1 MTLKN
6 LFALSLVLMA
16 IQAFAQGPVISAKD
30 FAAEYKSNK
39 NLVVIDVNA
48 PEVYAKQHVQGAIN
62 LFFKE
67 LYQPNAVE
75 GKLRPA
81 NELAEIL
88 GKKGISNT
96 AKIVVYENESNKHNN
111 RVWWIL
117 KSLGAKDVWTLHVDA
132 KAFATAQIAMN
143 SVPATAKPTTF
154 TVTESPYKS
163 LTMDEVKNL
172 PKGTLLLDG
181 REKEEFE
188 GVDAAKKSKGHI
200 PGAVWMNYREV
211 LTPTGAFKTKDEIIA
226 AVAKYGATPEKPIVV
241 YCNSGVKASTLL
253 VGLKEIAGFQ
263 NVQYYG
269 GSYADWSSNP
279 ANSIVK

>member
-1 MTLKN
+1 MLKHFFVI
-6 LFALSLVLMA
+6 LLSAFALNA
-16 IQAFAQGPVISAKD
+16 IAQSPVISAKD
-30 FAAEYKSNK
+30 LASEIKNNK
-39 NLVVIDVNA
+39 NTIIVDVNP
-48 PEVYAKQHVQGAIN
+48 PEVYAKQHIQGAIN

-75 GKLRPA
+75 GKLKP
-81 NELAEIL
+81 NSELATIL

-132 KAFATAQIAMN
+132 KAFAAALIAMN
-143 SVPATAKPTTF
+143 SVPVRAKPTTF
-154 TVTESPYKS
+154 TVAESSYKS
-163 LTMDEVKNL
+163 LTMEDVKNL

-211 LTPTGAFKTKDEIIA
+211 LTPTGAFKTKEEIIA
-226 AVAKYGATPEKPIVV
+226 AATKYGVTPEKPIVV

-263 NVQYYG
+263 NVQYYA

-279 ANSIVK
+279 ANPIVQ

>member
-1 MTLKN
+1 MIKR
-6 LFALSLVLMA
+6 LVFLIVSVIA
-16 IQAFAQGPVISAKD
+16 IETYAQSPVISARD
-30 FAAEYKSNK
+30 FATELKSNK
-39 NLVVIDVNA
+39 NMVVIDVNS
-48 PEVYAKQHVQGAIN
+48 PETYAKQHIQGAIN
-62 LFFKE
+62 LFFRE
-67 LYQPNAVE
+67 LYQPNTVE
-75 GKLRPA
+75 GKLKP
-81 NELAEIL
+81 NTQLSEIL

-132 KAFATAQIAMN
+132 KEFAAAQLAMN
-143 SVPATAKPTTF
+143 SVPVTAKPTTF

-211 LTPTGAFKTKDEIIA
+211 LTSTGAFKTKDEIVA
-226 AVAKYGATPEKPIVV
+226 AAAKYGATPEKPIVV

-263 NVQYYG
+263 NVQYYA
-269 GSYADWSSNP
+269 GSYADWASNHDNP
-279 ANSIVK
+279 IVK

>member
-1 MTLKN
+1 MIKQFFLI
-6 LFALSLVLMA
+6 LLSA
-16 IQAFAQGPVISAKD
+16 IAINAVAQSPVISAKEL
-30 FAAEYKSNK
+30 AAEIKSNK
-39 NLVVIDVNA
+39 NLVIVDVNA
-48 PEVYAKQHVQGAIN
+48 PEIYAKQHVQGAIN
-62 LFFKE
+62 LFYRE
-67 LYQPNAVE
+67 LYQPNTIE
-75 GKLRPA
+75 GKLKPA
-81 NELAEIL
+81 SELAAIL

-117 KSLGAKDVWTLHVDA
+117 KSLGAADVWTLHVDA
-132 KAFATAQIAMN
+132 NEFAAAQLAMN
-143 SVPATAKPTTF
+143 STPANAKPTTF
-154 TVTESPYKS
+154 ALAESKYKS

-172 PKGTLLLDG
+172 PQGTLLLDG
-181 REKEEFE
+181 REKEEFN

-226 AVAKYGATPEKPIVV
+226 AAAKYGATPEKPIVV

-263 NVQYYG
+263 NVYYYG

>member
-1 MTLKN
+1 MLKK
-6 LFALSLVLMA
+6 LFAFALALMA
-16 IQAFAQGPVISAKD
+16 IHSFAQSPVISAKD
-30 FAAEYKSNK
+30 LANELKTNK
-39 NLVVIDVNA
+39 NLVIIDVNA
-48 PEVYAKQHVQGAIN
+48 PEVYAKKHVQGAIN

-81 NELAEIL
+81 PELAEIL

-117 KSLGAKDVWTLHVDA
+117 KSLGAADVLTLHVDA
-132 KAFATAQIAMN
+132 KELAAAQLVLN
-143 SVPATAKPTTF
+143 SAPATAKPTTF
-154 TVTESPYKS
+154 ALADSKYKS
-163 LTMDEVKNL
+163 LTIDEVKNL
-172 PKGTLLLDG
+172 PQGTLLLDG
-181 REKEEFE
+181 REKEEFN

-211 LTPTGAFKTKDEIIA
+211 LTTTGAFKTKDEIIA
-226 AVAKYGATPEKPIVV
+226 AAAKFGATPEKPIVV

-269 GSYADWSSNP
+269 GSYADWASNP
-279 ANSIVK
+279 ANPIVK

>member
-1 MTLKN
+1 MLKN
-6 LFALSLVLMA
+6 LFAFALAVMA
-16 IQAFAQGPVISAKD
+16 IHSFAQSPVISAKD
-30 FAAEYKSNK
+30 LANELKTNK
-39 NLVVIDVNA
+39 NLVVVDVNT

-67 LYQPNAVE
+67 LYQPNAIE

-81 NELAEIL
+81 PELAEIL

-117 KSLGAKDVWTLHVDA
+117 KSLGAADVWSLHVDA
-132 KAFATAQIAMN
+132 KEFAAAQLVLN
-143 SVPATAKPTTF
+143 SALATAKPTTF
-154 TVTESPYKS
+154 ALADSKYKS
-163 LTMDEVKNL
+163 LTIDEVKNL
-172 PKGTLLLDG
+172 PQGTLLLDG
-181 REKEEFE
+181 REKEEFN

-226 AVAKYGATPEKPIVV
+226 AAAKYGATPEKPIVV

-279 ANSIVK
+279 ANPIVK

>member
-1 MTLKN
+1 MIKR
-6 LFALSLVLMA
+6 LFLLLLVVFAGEA
-16 IQAFAQGPVISAKD
+16 IAQNPVISAKD
-30 FAAEYKSNK
+30 FASEIKNNK
-39 NLVVIDVNA
+39 NLVILDVNA
-48 PEVYAKQHVQGAIN
+48 PEIYARQHIQGALN
-62 LFFKE
+62 LFFRE

-75 GKLRPA
+75 GKLRPSA
-81 NELAEIL
+81 ELATIL

-132 KAFATAQIAMN
+132 NEFSAAKIAM
-143 SVPATAKPTTF
+143 SSAPTTGKQTTF
-154 TVTESPYKS
+154 ALTESPYKS
-163 LTMDEVKNL
+163 LTMDEVKKL
-172 PKGTLLLDG
+172 PKGTILLDG
-181 REKEEFE
+181 REKEEFD

-211 LTPTGAFKTKDEIIA
+211 LTPTGAFKTKEEIVA
-226 AVAKYGATPEKPIVV
+226 AAAKFGATPEKPIVV
-241 YCNSGVKASTLL
+241 YCNSGVKASTLF

-279 ANSIVK
+279 SNPIVK

>member
-1 MTLKN
+1 MLKHFFVI
-6 LFALSLVLMA
+6 LLSAFALNA
-16 IQAFAQGPVISAKD
+16 IAQSPVISAKD
-30 FAAEYKSNK
+30 LASEIKNNK
-39 NLVVIDVNA
+39 NTIIVDVNP
-48 PEVYAKQHVQGAIN
+48 PEVYAKQHIQGAIN

-75 GKLRPA
+75 GKLKP
-81 NELAEIL
+81 NSELATVL

-132 KAFATAQIAMN
+132 KAFAAAQIAMN
-143 SVPATAKPTTF
+143 SVPVTAKPTTF
-154 TVTESPYKS
+154 TVTGSSYKS
-163 LTMDEVKNL
+163 LTMEDVKNL

-211 LTPTGAFKTKDEIIA
+211 LTPTGAFKTKDEIVA
-226 AVAKYGATPEKPIVV
+226 AAAKYGATPEKSIVV

-279 ANSIVK
+279 ANPIVK

>member
-1 MTLKN
+1 MLKK
-6 LFALSLVLMA
+6 LFVIALMLITFQS
-16 IQAFAQGPVISAKD
+16 FAQGPVVLAKD
-30 FAAEYKSNK
+30 FAIELKSNK
-39 NLVVIDVNA
+39 DLVVIDVNA
-48 PEVYAKQHVQGAIN
+48 PEVYAKQHIQGAIN
-62 LFFKE
+62 LFFRE

-75 GKLRPA
+75 GKLKPA
-81 NELAEIL
+81 NELAAIL

-117 KSLGAKDVWTLHVDA
+117 KSLGAADVWTLHVDA
-132 KAFATAQIAMN
+132 KEFAAAQLVLN
-143 SVPATAKPTTF
+143 STPATAKPTTF
-154 TVTESPYKS
+154 ALAESKYKS

-172 PKGTLLLDG
+172 PQGTLLLDG

-200 PGAVWMNYREV
+200 SGAVWMNYREV
-211 LTPTGAFKTKDEIIA
+211 LTPTGAFKTKDEIVA
-226 AVAKYGATPEKPIVV
+226 AAAKYGVTPEKPIVV

-269 GSYADWSSNP
+269 GSYADWSSNS
-279 ANSIVK
+279 ANPIVK

>member
-1 MTLKN
+1 MFKHFFVVLLYTI
-6 LFALSLVLMA
+6 ALNA
-16 IQAFAQGPVISAKD
+16 IAQSPVISAKD
-30 FAAEYKSNK
+30 LASEIKSNK
-39 NLVVIDVNA
+39 NLVIVDVNP
-48 PEVYAKQHVQGAIN
+48 PETYAKQHVQGAIN
-62 LFFKE
+62 VFFKE
-67 LYQPNAVE
+67 LYQPNSVE
-75 GKLRPA
+75 GKLKPA
-81 NELAEIL
+81 SELATIL

-117 KSLGAKDVWTLHVDA
+117 KSLGTKDVWTLHVDS
-132 KAFATAQIAMN
+132 KEFAAAQITMN
-143 SVPATAKPTTF
+143 SVPSTAKPTTF

-211 LTPTGAFKTKDEIIA
+211 LTPTGAFKTKDEIVA
-226 AVAKYGATPEKPIVV
+226 AAAKYGATPEKPIVV

-279 ANSIVK
+279 ANPIVK

>member
-1 MTLKN
+1 MFKHFFVVL
-6 LFALSLVLMA
+6 LSAFALNA
-16 IQAFAQGPVISAKD
+16 IAQSPVISAKD
-30 FAAEYKSNK
+30 LASEIKNNK
-39 NLVVIDVNA
+39 NLVIVDVNP
-48 PEVYAKQHVQGAIN
+48 PEVYAKQHIQGAIN
-62 LFFKE
+62 LFFRE

-81 NELAEIL
+81 GELAEII
-88 GKKGISNT
+88 GNKGISNT

-117 KSLGAKDVWTLHVDA
+117 KSLGAKDVWTLHLDA
-132 KAFATAQIAMN
+132 KAFAAAQIAMN
-143 SVPATAKPTTF
+143 SVPVTAKPTTF
-154 TVTESPYKS
+154 TVAESPYKS
-163 LTMDEVKNL
+163 LTVDEVKNL

-211 LTPTGAFKTKDEIIA
+211 LTPTGAFKTKDEIVA

-253 VGLKEIAGFQ
+253 VGLKEIAGFR
-263 NVQYYG
+263 NVQYYA
-269 GSYADWSSNP
+269 GSYADWSSKPDNQ
-279 ANSIVK
+279 IVQ